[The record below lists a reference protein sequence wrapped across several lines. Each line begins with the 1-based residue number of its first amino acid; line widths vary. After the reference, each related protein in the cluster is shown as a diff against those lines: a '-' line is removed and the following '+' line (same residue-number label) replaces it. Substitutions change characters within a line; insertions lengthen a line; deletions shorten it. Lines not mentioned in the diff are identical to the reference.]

1 MTKLLLITN
10 YFLLTTLYYVCSFIY
25 RLKSLH
31 SLAEHNDVNVHACP
45 TILIVNSTVDSYY
58 RAHLFTFS

>member
-10 YFLLTTLYYVCSFIY
+10 YVLLTTLYYACSFIY

-31 SLAEHNDVNVHACP
+31 SLAEANDVNVSACP
-45 TILIVNSTVDSYY
+45 PILIVNS
-58 RAHLFTFS
+58 RQLFEPPCLPSHY